1 MRGKVT
7 IVVAVVAVLLMALV
21 ASVHAQEGGMSSKR
35 PEATEADKSAA
46 ETAADEAVA
55 ETAEATE
62 EAATVMATLTYF
74 EGGKGEKGAKK
85 SMEVQY
91 LPEGRKVAT
100 LETSKGVVKIE
111 LWEDLAPNTVVNF
124 VYLANSG
131 RYDGVEFHRV
141 IGGFMAQT
149 GDVEKK
155 GGYGG
160 PGYTIPAE
168 FSADLHH
175 TEGVVSMARSS
186 DPDSA
191 GSQFFI
197 MLASATHL
205 DGSYAAFGEVVEGM
219 DVIHNIKKGPKE
231 KNGAVEDPDTIVKV
245 RVETVPAEV
254 APEE

>member
-1 MRGKVT
+1 MRGK
-7 IVVAVVAVLLMALV
+7 IVLAAVAVFLLALV
-21 ASVHAQEGGMSSKR
+21 TSVWAQEAGLSNAR
-35 PEATEADKSAA
+35 PEATAADKSAA
-46 ETAADEAVA
+46 ETEMDEAVA
-55 ETAEATE
+55 GTAEATE

-74 EGGKGEKGAKK
+74 DGGKDEKGAKRT
-85 SMEVQY
+85 MEVPY
-91 LPEGRKVAT
+91 LPEGRKLAT
-100 LETSKGVVKIE
+100 LETSKGIVKIE
-111 LWEDLAPNTVVNF
+111 LWEEFAPNTVVNF
-124 VYLANSG
+124 VHLANNG

-149 GDVEKK
+149 GDVEHKS
-155 GGYGG
+155 GTGG

-168 FSADLHH
+168 FNADLHH
-175 TEGVVSMARSS
+175 TEGVVSMARAS

-219 DVIHNIKKGPKE
+219 EVIHEIKKGAG
-231 KNGAVEDPDTIVKV
+231 KNGAVDDPDTIVTL
-245 RVETVPAEV
+245 RVETVPAEA